1 MILLLSFLLFFQTST
16 QDQKS
21 ESAVKV
27 MTFNIRLDISV
38 DGENQWGKRTDLVSN
53 LFATKK
59 PDFIGMQEVVRNQLL
74 DMEAF
79 STDYSWIGVGRDDG
93 NKKGEYSP
101 IFYNQIKF
109 EMLQT
114 NTFWLAKN
122 PEIPSKDWDAAFNRV
137 CTWGKF
143 KRKSDGKLFYVFNTH
158 FDHMGIKARVE
169 SAKLIRKK
177 IIEITGNNP
186 TIITGDFNT
195 TPDSDVYK
203 TMTQKNKNLTLVDT
217 KSISKS
223 KPTGIDFTFN
233 GFDPNIKEKQ
243 TIDFIF
249 VRKGTTVLSHE
260 TIGDRP
266 NGRFI
271 SDHYPV
277 MCEIVL

>member
-1 MILLLSFLLFFQTST
+1 MFFLLSFLLFFQIHN
-16 QDQKS
+16 QEQKI
-21 ESAVKV
+21 EPALKV
-27 MTFNIRLDISV
+27 MTFNIRLDIAV
-38 DGENQWGKRTDLVSN
+38 DGENQWGKRTDLVAG

-74 DMEAF
+74 DMESF
-79 STDYSWIGVGRDDG
+79 SADYAWIGVGRDDG

-101 IFYNQIKF
+101 IFYNQLKF

-143 KRKSDGKLFYVFNTH
+143 RRISDGKIFYVFNTH
-158 FDHMGIKARVE
+158 FDHMGVKARVE

-177 IIEITGNNP
+177 IFEITGINP
-186 TIITGDFNT
+186 AIVTGDFNT
-195 TPDSDVYK
+195 TPDSDVYL
-203 TMTQKNKNLTLVDT
+203 TMTKSEKVLSLVDT
-217 KSISKS
+217 KSVSKS
-223 KPTGIDFTFN
+223 KPSGIDFTFN
-233 GFDPNIKEKQ
+233 GFNSDIKEKQ
-243 TIDFIF
+243 TIDYIF
-249 VRKGTTVLSHE
+249 VKKGTAVLSHE

-271 SDHYPV
+271 SDHFPV
-277 MCEIVL
+277 LSEIVL